1 MSAPQQLDIT
11 GTVGLTPLVKI
22 VNLTAPGQAN
32 ILMKLEYLNPW
43 GSLKD
48 RIAIEIIKEAEASGK
63 LKPGG
68 HVIEATSGNTGIS
81 LAAICASRGYRL
93 TIIMPE
99 FVSMERKILLRLMG
113 ANLIFTPADQG
124 LLGPVAKSLEFIDK
138 NPEAFLA
145 DQTRNMN
152 NPKAHLKTG
161 MEIWE
166 QTGGDIDIFVSASG
180 TGGHIS
186 GIAQFLKSKK
196 PSIKVVAVEPTQT
209 AVLSGKVMPGEGDGN
224 HGIIGIGPGF
234 IPQTLDR
241 SIIDEVA
248 VIDVQDAYD
257 TARKAIAKEGIPIG
271 CSSGAVLHVALK
283 LAGQIEN
290 AGKTI
295 VVVAASSAERY
306 LSTELAADARAYVN
320 SMSTEAAERS
330 YMEALAA
337 NR

>member
-1 MSAPQQLDIT
+1 MRTPKYKDIT
-11 GTVGLTPLVKI
+11 NTVGKTPLVKI
-22 VNLTAPGQAN
+22 RNLTSPGQAK

-48 RIAIEIIKEAEASGK
+48 RVAMEIIEEAESTGK

-68 HVIEATSGNTGIS
+68 HVVEATSGNTGIS
-81 LAAICASRGYRL
+81 LAAICASRGYRV

-99 FVSMERKILLRLMG
+99 FVSMERKILLRLLG
-113 ANLIFTPADQG
+113 ANLIFTPTVQG
-124 LLGPVAKSLEFIDK
+124 LLGPVAKSLEYIEK
-138 NPEAFLA
+138 NPGAFLA

-166 QTGGDIDIFVSASG
+166 QAEGKIDIFVSASG

-186 GIAQFLKSKK
+186 GIAQFLKSKN
-196 PSIKVVAVEPTQT
+196 PSVKVVAVEPHQT
-209 AVLSGKVMPGEGDGN
+209 AVLSGRVAPGEGNGN

-241 SIIDEVA
+241 SVIDEVA

-257 TARKAIAKEGIPIG
+257 TARKAIAAEGIPIG
-271 CSSGAVLHVALK
+271 CSTGAVLHVALK
-283 LAGQIEN
+283 LAKQIEN

-320 SMSTEAAERS
+320 SLSSEAAEQP
-330 YMEALAA
+330 YMEILIAG
-337 NR
+337 R

>member
-1 MSAPQQLDIT
+1 MSDHQYKDIT
-11 GTVGLTPLVKI
+11 STVGLTPLVKLG
-22 VNLTAPGQAN
+22 NLPSSNRAT

-48 RIAIEIIKEAEASGK
+48 RTAIEIIEEAESTGK

-68 HVIEATSGNTGIS
+68 LVVEATSGNTGIS

-93 TIIMPE
+93 LIIMPE
-99 FVSMERKILLRLMG
+99 FVSSERKILLRLMG
-113 ANLIFTPADQG
+113 ANLIFTPAEQG
-124 LLGPVAKSLEFIDK
+124 LLGPVAMSLEYIDK
-138 NPEAFLA
+138 NPDAFLA
-145 DQTRNMN
+145 DQTRNMS

-166 QTGGDIDIFVSASG
+166 QTKGNVDIFVSASG

-186 GIAQFLKSKK
+186 GISQFLKSKN
-196 PSIKVVAVEPTQT
+196 PSIKIIAVEPHQT
-209 AVLSGKVMPGEGDGN
+209 AVLSGKVAPGEGNGN

-257 TARKAIAKEGIPIG
+257 TARRVIATQGIPLG

-283 LAGQIEN
+283 LGEEIEN

-295 VVVAASSAERY
+295 VVVVASSAERY

-320 SMSTEAAERS
+320 SLSPQAAKKS

-337 NR
+337 SR